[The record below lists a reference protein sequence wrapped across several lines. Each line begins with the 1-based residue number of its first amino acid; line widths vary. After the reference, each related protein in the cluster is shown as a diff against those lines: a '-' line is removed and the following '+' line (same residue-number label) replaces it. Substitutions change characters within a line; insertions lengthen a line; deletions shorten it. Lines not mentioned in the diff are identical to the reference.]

1 MRVPTADYT
10 SQQNALANKYSAK
23 SGKYLTQSI
32 TLAASNANVAQNA
45 LKLSEKSLAL
55 SQKSQENSEAQALAQ
70 QQYYQQMADLNKW
83 QLGIN
88 TVQSLVSGVYSIVQ
102 ARDESKAKTALLDI
116 LSENDTKTTTSI
128 ANKKS
133 KFIVNSET
141 GELEPIIDSEL
152 TEWQNTQIEKIKAMG
167 LTKEVEQSAINSLQ
181 SAFSE
186 SKSTILTGI
195 ANDAAQELQEY
206 NSILETNALGQDLY
220 AVSFDDFINPEIDES
235 KKYASGYSL
244 IDGRSYLSDS
254 EKKTAKE
261 SYRLSSNEQR
271 AEYFVGEAAKSGGKS
286 AAYTRVEQLR
296 DYLNLDDATC
306 TKLLQYADTVDAQYT
321 DALSSKASETMTN
334 ALNEGALP
342 SDIYRTLNTELEG
355 ESSEHKNTAL
365 KSAVNAHITWATA
378 KASETIAGYST
389 ADEAGLAE
397 ILTNLSEQSAY
408 YAGGAEEV
416 YNQAITAVSDRLSEI
431 ASPEAATTVITYAD
445 QIADN
450 AKVIKA
456 TNEGYLNAV
465 KTGAISA
472 YDAAMAIEN
481 TSLKISPELLDSFLD
496 PTSENYSPEAYAEA
510 ISSQNDSMDLLSD
523 ALDAYKDSPN
533 YSTYKDL
540 VDEAETSL
548 LNIWGISKTDFYKK
562 ATPEQKEAYAH
573 YKAFLSGSLIDLMNE
588 TASNE
593 LSANDL
599 TARWEDV
606 KAIAISDSWSTMTSG
621 TLMDSATKT
630 PTESAL
636 EVMQTFENNP
646 GSAYYNNYTGNI
658 VWFDDDMQTT
668 FENAALQVQ
677 NDIADQFGL
686 TFKKS
691 PTITLDESGTSSY
704 PVAEFIADNGNKYR
718 CNPDGSVFVVGQSGN
733 LIYYGKLG
741 EETSEPTAGESG
753 KTPSQMLADTL
764 ATLTP
769 EQALEELGSLKT
781 SIESDLPSKE
791 EEKAAVESGATKED
805 IIKKR
810 MESSNPNKF
819 SLVEKNTTMTEEQ
832 KEEALNVLKDGVNES
847 NAKERVSKGYYGG
860 QAAGY
865 VNNKGSKQSKSYQAA
880 LAERVTELMK
890 EGLSRDDASKKAYDE
905 LYPEYFGS
913 DK

>member
-152 TEWQNTQIEKIKAMG
+152 TEWQNTQIEKIKSMG

-397 ILTNLSEQSAY
+397 ILTDLSEQSAY

-431 ASPEAATTVITYAD
+431 ASPEAATAVITYAD

-450 AKVIKA
+450 AKVKKA
-456 TNEGYLNAV
+456 INEGYLANV
-465 KTGAISA
+465 KAGKTSA
-472 YDAAMAIEN
+472 YEACYSINNNAFKFTEEELDYMAKN
-481 TSLKISPELLDSFLD
+481 D
-496 PTSENYSPEAYAEA
+496 PEAYAEA
-510 ISSQNDSMDLLSD
+510 ISSQNDSTDLVMACLES
-523 ALDAYKDSPN
+523 YKDTPN
-533 YSTYKDL
+533 YSVYKGF
-540 VDEAETSL
+540 VDEAESSL
-548 LNIWGISKTDFYKK
+548 LNIWGYTSKTDFYKK

-781 SIESDLPSKE
+781 FIESDLPSKE

-810 MESSNPNKF
+810 METSNPNKF

-832 KEEALNVLKDGVNES
+832 KEEALNILKDGVNELDT
-847 NAKERVSKGYYGG
+847 KERISKGYYGG
-860 QAAGY
+860 QSAGY
-865 VNNKGSKQSKSYQAA
+865 VNNKGSRQSKSYQAA

-905 LYPEYFGS
+905 LYPEYFGG
-913 DK
+913 